1 MTSIPFSADASGAEL
16 RPIGAY
22 GMLADGSTAALVSD
36 QGSVDWLCFPRF
48 DAPALFARILDPAA
62 GHWSIRPLNVIR
74 HHRRYLPGTL
84 VIETTFTTSTGSV
97 TVTDALAVAH
107 GQRGHDLGLA
117 APHRLLRVVRG
128 RLGQV
133 TMLMEFAPRPAYGLV
148 SPQILAVADG
158 LRIHAGPHQIAL
170 SAGVALMIDGATASG
185 GFSVAA
191 DESVGFCLDWAPSGS
206 RPPQPC
212 APSDVDARRIPV
224 ALPT

>member
-1 MTSIPFSADASGAEL
+1 MTSIPFSADASGAEF

-133 TMLMEFAPRPAYGLV
+133 TMLMEFAPP
-148 SPQILAVADG
+148 
-158 LRIHAGPHQIAL
+158 
-170 SAGVALMIDGATASG
+170 AGVWTRQSTDLGGRGWSPNPRRASPDRVECRRGAPDRWRDRFRWLLRG
-185 GFSVAA
+185 G
-191 DESVGFCLDWAPSGS
+191 
-206 RPPQPC
+206 
-212 APSDVDARRIPV
+212 
-224 ALPT
+224 